1 MRFLYAVLLITLA
14 ITVAAAD
21 DKPAVT
27 TLTGIIDQQGK
38 EFVLSGE
45 DAMQTKA
52 LLRASG
58 FSDDNFARFVGLRVE
73 VRGELRTEGDRR
85 ILIVKRL
92 EDLKKLEGPTRPPA
106 GV

>member
-1 MRFLYAVLLITLA
+1 MNTIKQHHA
-14 ITVAAAD
+14 
-21 DKPAVT
+21 
-27 TLTGIIDQQGK
+27 QQIL
-38 EFVLSGE
+38 LSGE
-45 DAMQTKA
+45 DAMQTRA

-58 FSDDNFARFVGLRVE
+58 FSEDNFARFVGLRVE
-73 VRGELRTEGDRR
+73 VRGELRTEGGRR